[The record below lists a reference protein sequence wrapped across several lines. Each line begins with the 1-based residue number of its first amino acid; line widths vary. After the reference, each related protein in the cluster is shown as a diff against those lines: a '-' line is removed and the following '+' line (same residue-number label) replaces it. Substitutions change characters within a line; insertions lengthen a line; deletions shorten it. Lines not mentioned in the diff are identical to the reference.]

1 MMNMNLKKKVLG
13 SLVSFV
19 MCVAAAPAWAVD
31 NFTTTYVG
39 GSGSTCGTTYNIL
52 GQEPTEAGRY
62 PLFIYT
68 VGTGETYDE
77 KQARFFV
84 EKMAARGF
92 VAATVQYDNA
102 NFGFCSS
109 LTSKAK
115 CIFSASNA
123 KSAVG
128 VLCSRAK
135 ADCGKGIV
143 VAGLSQGSVMAA
155 LAKNHDSRVQAA
167 YGVGLGTV
175 YITYDVSSCLAD
187 GKRIL
192 PSDRLRAIDGE
203 VDEYMSGTVSG
214 NRSQLQSLTGL
225 PCTSTSFSC
234 FRSNNSGWYMV
245 KGTQLK
251 DGKGDHCYM
260 RNGGC
265 YNTAYTFDATWE
277 LGSEPWS
284 HRTNLNWLA
293 SFATP

>member
-1 MMNMNLKKKVLG
+1 MTMKKKVFG
-13 SLVSFV
+13 SLVAFV
-19 MCVAAAPAWAVD
+19 MGVAAAPAWAVD

-39 GSGSTCGTTYNIL
+39 GSGATCGTPYNIL

-68 VGTGETYDE
+68 VGTGETYDTM
-77 KQARFFV
+77 QARFFV

-102 NFGFCSS
+102 SFGFCSS

-123 KSAVG
+123 QSAVG

-155 LAKNHDSRVQAA
+155 LARNYDSRVQAA
-167 YGVGLGTV
+167 FGMGLGTRFV
-175 YITYDVSSCLAD
+175 TYDVSSCLAD
-187 GKRIL
+187 GSRAL
-192 PSDRLRAIDGE
+192 PSDRLLAIDGE
-203 VDEYMSGTVSG
+203 VDEFLSGSVSG

-225 PCTSTSFSC
+225 SCTSTSYSC
-234 FRSNNSGWYMV
+234 FRGNNSGWYMV
-245 KGTQLK
+245 KGTQVR

-260 RNGGC
+260 RDGGC
-265 YNTAYTFDATWE
+265 YNTAAPFDPTWE
-277 LGSEPWS
+277 SGSEVWS
-284 HRTNLNWLA
+284 VNNNLNWLA
-293 SFATP
+293 SFASP

>member
-1 MMNMNLKKKVLG
+1 MSDMTMKKRFG
-13 SLVSFV
+13 SLVAF
-19 MCVAAAPAWAVD
+19 MMWIAAAPAWAVD

-39 GSGSTCGTTYNIL
+39 GSGATCGTTYNIL

-68 VGTGETYDE
+68 VGTGEAYNTM
-77 KQARFFV
+77 QARFFV

-92 VAATVQYDNA
+92 VAASVQYDNA
-102 NFGFCSS
+102 SFSVCST

-128 VLCSRAK
+128 VLCARGK
-135 ADCGKGIV
+135 ADCSKGIV

-155 LAKNHDSRVQAA
+155 LAKNYDSRVQAA
-167 YGVGLGTV
+167 FGMGLGTL
-175 YITYDVSSCLAD
+175 YITYDVSSCVAD
-187 GKRIL
+187 GRRIL
-192 PSDRLRAIDGE
+192 PSDRLLAIDGE
-203 VDEYMSGTVSG
+203 VDEFLSGTVTG
-214 NRSQLQSLTGL
+214 NRTQLQQLTGL
-225 PCTSTSFSC
+225 SCTSTSFSC

-245 KGTQLK
+245 KGTQLQ

-265 YNTAYTFDATWE
+265 YNTAAPFDATWQSGNE
-277 LGSEPWS
+277 VWS
-284 HRTNLNWLA
+284 VDTNLSWLS
-293 SFATP
+293 SFALP